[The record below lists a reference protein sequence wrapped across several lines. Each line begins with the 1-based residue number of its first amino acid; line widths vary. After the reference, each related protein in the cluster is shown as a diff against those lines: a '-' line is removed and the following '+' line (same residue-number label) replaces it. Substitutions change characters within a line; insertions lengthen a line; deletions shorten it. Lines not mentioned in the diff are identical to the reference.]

1 MNASSNEC
9 CPKCGSP
16 YMSLK
21 PGESP
26 ANRYCYTCASVAGSA
41 NPANAAEPI
50 GDLELQPADE
60 PAPRP
65 SGRIPQV
72 APSLGA
78 RSADVGR
85 AGRASG
91 TTTAKRSGGS
101 AFRGAAAIGLVAQPH
116 SSLHAGYSADRAF
129 GRSAGWG
136 RSRDFYLDHDA
147 RRASMNLWGV
157 TILVRPYF
165 FKRSR

>member
-72 APSLGA
+72 APSLGGRGRRTSVVPGVQA
-78 RSADVGR
+78 GQRPQSGPVVQHSAAPRQSGSSRSRIQAYTPDIPQIAPSAGAPGGGEAVIFIWTTTREGR
-85 AGRASG
+85 A
-91 TTTAKRSGGS
+91 
-101 AFRGAAAIGLVAQPH
+101 
-116 SSLHAGYSADRAF
+116 
-129 GRSAGWG
+129 
-136 RSRDFYLDHDA
+136 
-147 RRASMNLWGV
+147 
-157 TILVRPYF
+157 
-165 FKRSR
+165 